1 MKGKQT
7 YIEWSGFHW
16 AKYFLVNES
25 RSKWLGAI
33 ALDEPT
39 LREVARAPG
48 ACLLSA
54 PSDSW

>member
-1 MKGKQT
+1 MDP
-7 YIEWSGFHW
+7 HW
-16 AKYFLVNES
+16 
-25 RSKWLGAI
+25 RGAI

-54 PSDSW
+54 PNDSWSLKRLLEKLAAIMFI